1 MPIQPVLGP
10 AGGGKSQW
18 IAERMKP
25 NDVLI
30 DFSFLYRSL
39 KGTDEKLVRKIG
51 DPIVPFVQAVKQHA
65 LREAVS
71 RQLDGYVTSATPGDR
86 PLLEQATGQQAV
98 IVDPGEDV
106 VRERLAGPD
115 GELSVECENAV
126 TRFYK

>member
-30 DFSFLYRSL
+30 DFSYLYRALS
-39 KGTDEKLVRKIG
+39 GTDKKLVRKIG
-51 DPIVPFVQAVKQHA
+51 DPKIAFVQVTKQHA
-65 LREAVS
+65 LAEAVS
-71 RQLDGYVTSATPGDR
+71 RQLDGYVTSATPSDR

-98 IVDPGEDV
+98 IIDPGEDV
-106 VRERLAGPD
+106 VRQRLAVD
-115 GELSVECENAV
+115 GDELSVECENAV
-126 TRFYK
+126 TRWYK